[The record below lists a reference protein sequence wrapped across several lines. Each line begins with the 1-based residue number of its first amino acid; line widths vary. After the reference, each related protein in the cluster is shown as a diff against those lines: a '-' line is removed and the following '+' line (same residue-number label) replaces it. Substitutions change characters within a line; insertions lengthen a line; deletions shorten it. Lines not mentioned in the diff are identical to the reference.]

1 ESQRRKRRRRGKR
14 GGRRNRAEDG
24 SELTAGEAGED
35 NGGDEAEGDD
45 VSNDGAPSEAVAVEA
60 IAEQADEGQA
70 AMAAVESATVIT
82 EDVKPARS
90 RGRRKPA
97 AAPVEEP
104 VAETSPVAEAEPEL
118 VEASADLE
126 TSVQEEAKPV
136 RANRESNISSSEP
149 TVKSTRVENGEGDDG
164 KPKKAGWW
172 QRRGFF

>member
-1 ESQRRKRRRRGKR
+1 
-14 GGRRNRAEDG
+14 
-24 SELTAGEAGED
+24 
-35 NGGDEAEGDD
+35 
-45 VSNDGAPSEAVAVEA
+45 
-60 IAEQADEGQA
+60 
-70 AMAAVESATVIT
+70 MAAVESAAVIT
-82 EDVKPARS
+82 EEVKPART

-97 AAPVEEP
+97 AVPVEEP
-104 VAETSPVAEAEPEL
+104 VAETAPVAEAEPEL

-126 TSVQEEAKPV
+126 TPVQEEAKPV